1 MKTSLLFGTDWYL
14 YFAFFSEE
22 VILNEERTSEEEKM
36 KIIEGESRQ
45 TFDCLSKVTKVT
57 VT

>member
-45 TFDCLSKVTKVT
+45 TLDCLYKVTKVT

>member
-1 MKTSLLFGTDWYL
+1 MLFGTDWYL

-45 TFDCLSKVTKVT
+45 TFDCLYKVTKVT